1 MAEKRPLLP
10 SLWLILP
17 AHPAFPWDIVWFYIF
32 SSKAVVRICILL
44 STLALSSV
52 EDHSSCM
59 IIQHTHTALQ
69 PLLNRYVGRR
79 QQVRWKET
87 KMSSC
92 IISKWHNTPRRLEL
106 LANASDLQAQF
117 VRVCSN
123 NEVLSADGK
132 HRRTVC
138 HTGSTKQV
146 KQALIESMDPWK
158 MYTDKLSALLIAHFL
173 IGIIL
178 TRRERLS
185 SGGCGIIFAWKLIL

>member
-1 MAEKRPLLP
+1 MGRAKDRQHLCKSVSRRCVGENHNGWKKTTATQSVINSPCTPCL
-10 SLWLILP
+10 SLGYRLILQ
-17 AHPAFPWDIVWFYIF
+17 HLH

-123 NEVLSADGK
+123 NQVLSADGK

-146 KQALIESMDPWK
+146 KQA
-158 MYTDKLSALLIAHFL
+158 T
-173 IGIIL
+173 
-178 TRRERLS
+178 
-185 SGGCGIIFAWKLIL
+185 AW